1 MLYALLCYNSEA
13 AVCSWS
19 KDEAAHIRGQ
29 IDRLTADARAG
40 CGPDASVWSRIA

>member
-1 MLYALLCYNSEA
+1 MPYVLLCYNSEA

-29 IDRLTADARAG
+29 IDRLTSDPRAG
-40 CGPDASVWSRIA
+40 